1 MENRAHALVAGLFT
15 LFLLAAA
22 VAAVLWFGGKREAT
36 LDYLVVTQQN
46 VSGLNQQ
53 GQVRYRGIRVGRIES
68 IRLDPQN
75 TRDILIR
82 ISIARDVP
90 VTRATVAR
98 LGYQGV
104 TGIAFVS
111 LDDDGSDPTPLA
123 RSDGPPRIP
132 MLPSLMQELSE
143 SGSATLRQAQRLL
156 ASANELLN
164 PENRARIGRT
174 LANLESGSAGLNAT
188 LAEARALL
196 ADPRVKRLG
205 PAIAK
210 IDEAA
215 DSARQLLGD
224 ARVLVPRVVALTE
237 RIDRMIGESNGAGVA
252 AASVRLQEL
261 GRELT
266 LTSRQ
271 LTHTLQMLEDA
282 PQSLLFGPPPPAPGP
297 GEAGFVP
304 PPSKP

>member
-1 MENRAHALVAGLFT
+1 MENRAHALIAGLFT
-15 LFLLAAA
+15 LALLAAA
-22 VAAVLWFGGKREAT
+22 VAAVLWFGDKREVT

-46 VSGLNQQ
+46 VSGLSEQ

-75 TRDILIR
+75 ARDILIR

-98 LGYQGV
+98 IGYQGM
-104 TGIAFVS
+104 TGIAHVQ
-111 LDDDGSDPTPLA
+111 LDDNGDDPAPLL
-123 RSDGPPRIP
+123 RDRGLPRIP
-132 MLPSLMQELSE
+132 MQPSLMDEVSA
-143 SGSATLRQAQRLL
+143 SGSAMLHQARVLL
-156 ASANELLN
+156 TSINELLT
-164 PENRARIGRT
+164 PENRERLGRT

-196 ADPRVKRLG
+196 ADPRIQRLG
-205 PAIAK
+205 PAIAR

-215 DSARQLLGD
+215 GSARGLFD
-224 ARVLVPRVVALTE
+224 DVRTLVPRLAALSE
-237 RIDRMIGESNGAGVA
+237 RLDRMLDESDVA
-252 AASVRLQEL
+252 ATSAQLQEL

-271 LTHTLQMLEDA
+271 LAQTLQMFEEA
-282 PQSLLFGPPPPAPGP
+282 PQSILFGPPPPLPGP

-304 PPSKP
+304 PPEKP